1 MSDITRW
8 VALNDLS
15 KYGDVF
21 AENELVLGDLPEL
34 TDEDILGLGLPLG
47 PRRRV
52 QKAIRE
58 LVEHDVH
65 ESLPSG
71 VGDSAKS

>member
-1 MSDITRW
+1 VSDITRW
-8 VALNDLS
+8 LERNDFS
-15 KYGDVF
+15 KYVDVF
-21 AENELVLGDLPEL
+21 AENELVLGDLSEL

-47 PRRRV
+47 PRRRL

-65 ESLPSG
+65 EVVDAP
-71 VGDSAKS
+71 